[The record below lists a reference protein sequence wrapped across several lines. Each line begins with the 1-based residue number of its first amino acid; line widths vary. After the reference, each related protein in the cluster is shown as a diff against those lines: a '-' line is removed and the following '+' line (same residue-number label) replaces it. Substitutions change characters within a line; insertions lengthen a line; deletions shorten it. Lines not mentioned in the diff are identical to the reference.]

1 MNGLTQ
7 KKSLRNGDCVRCL
20 DATGYPLTSG
30 ANYLVDVGQVDG
42 GAMIS
47 LVGYEGAFLAS
58 RFELVQS
65 SEPVDVEAIAKRRE
79 AAIKACVIESLT
91 RAGGAALNVA
101 KRAHALV
108 GALEKHGIDGCDMA
122 ERAVRLPER
131 MYGSAL
137 AIHLI
142 VDDLGLAGIVDR
154 NAGCFDQEQLLFDVK
169 KQVTQTLREL
179 V

>member
-1 MNGLTQ
+1 MLV
-7 KKSLRNGDCVRCL
+7 SGDRIRCL
-20 DATGYPLTSG
+20 DELDSALTLG
-30 ANYLVDVGQVDG
+30 GTYQVEVGQSDG
-42 GAMIS
+42 SAMIS

-58 RFELVQS
+58 RFELVES
-65 SEPVDVEAIAKRRE
+65 SEPVDAEDIAKRRE
-79 AAIKACVIESLT
+79 AAIKACVNESLT

-122 ERAVRLPER
+122 ERSSRLPER
-131 MYGSAL
+131 MHGSRL
-137 AIHLI
+137 AIDSI
-142 VDDLGLAGIVDR
+142 VDELGLAGIVDR

-169 KQVTQTLREL
+169 AKVTQTLREL

>member
-1 MNGLTQ
+1 MF
-7 KKSLRNGDCVRCL
+7 KSGDCIRCL
-20 DATGYPLTSG
+20 DATGYPLSSG
-30 ANYLVDVGQVDG
+30 ANYLVSVGQVDG

-47 LVGYEGAFLAS
+47 IVGYEGAFLAS

-65 SEPVDVEAIAKRRE
+65 SEPVDVEAITKRRE

-108 GALEKHGIDGCDMA
+108 GALEKHCIDGCDMA
-122 ERAVRLPER
+122 ERSSRLLER
-131 MYGSAL
+131 MHGSRVC
-137 AIHLI
+137 IDMI

-169 KQVTQTLREL
+169 NKVTQVLREL